1 MPENAA
7 DRLDELAREV
17 RYLRPDRYDPEAFH
31 LRKAEIERE
40 LRDLARQAAAG
51 RPQPR

>member
-17 RYLRPDRYDPEAFH
+17 RRLRPDRHDPEAFH
-31 LRKAEIERE
+31 MRKQEIERE
-40 LRDLARQAAAG
+40 LHDLARQAAAT